1 MTGPGYGHNPPRN
14 DTALPFEETGVDLIG
29 PWKVTIPNIGD
40 IQVFCLTMIDIA
52 TTLCEIVCLENKT
65 SEHVA
70 MKFQNEWLTR
80 YPRPL
85 KVIHDPGTEFTGAY
99 FQQMLQLNVI
109 EATCTTVAN
118 PQANAISERLHSTI
132 GDQLRTMLHENP
144 PVNVANGLELVD
156 TVIASARYAMR
167 SAVHRTLK
175 VSPGALVFHRDM
187 LLPIPLISDFN
198 VIRARRQAVIDDN
211 TRRANLRRKF
221 KDYKVNDEVLI
232 QVQDPATMQPR
243 NIGPFVIQEVHVNGT
258 VTILRRPNVLQRINI
273 RRLHP
278 YYRRN

>member
-1 MTGPGYGHNPPRN
+1 
-14 DTALPFEETGVDLIG
+14 
-29 PWKVTIPNIGD
+29 
-40 IQVFCLTMIDIA
+40 MIDIA
-52 TTLCEIVCLENKT
+52 TTLCEIVRLENKT

-99 FQQMLQLNVI
+99 FQQMLQLNAI

-144 PVNVANGLELVD
+144 PVNVANGLELID

-175 VSPGALVFHRDM
+175 VSPNQETLV
-187 LLPIPLISDFN
+187 LLLFKKYMSMEQLLSYDVRMSCNESTSVAFTLTT
-198 VIRARRQAVIDDN
+198 VA
-211 TRRANLRRKF
+211 TREEA
-221 KDYKVNDEVLI
+221 ECSMH
-232 QVQDPATMQPR
+232 ASTCM
-243 NIGPFVIQEVHVNGT
+243 
-258 VTILRRPNVLQRINI
+258 
-273 RRLHP
+273 
-278 YYRRN
+278 